1 MTLSLLHGDLQC
13 LFLVPSPGCWECQGW
28 SHRGWW
34 GDSWSRY
41 SGCHS
46 LSWQAAET
54 WPSRRHHTGRRPH
67 TYRNLWHGG
76 KEGRTFT
83 QMSRWINSKV
93 FVPVYLQPFRPI
105 KGVPDNQQC
114 TQRREL
120 VHRYSKYY
128 NRMCQRLGYQ
138 LPNLSVFIS
147 LSWGFIVLCKILWAS
162 N

>member
-1 MTLSLLHGDLQC
+1 MMLSLLHGDLQC
-13 LFLVPSPGCWECQGW
+13 LFSVPSPGCWECQGW
-28 SHRGWW
+28 SRLGWW
-34 GDSWSRY
+34 ADSWSRY

-67 TYRNLWHGG
+67 TCRNLDTVA
-76 KEGRTFT
+76 KREGRLH
-83 QMSRWINSKV
+83 MSRLISSKV

-114 TQRREL
+114 PQRGEL
-120 VHRYSKYY
+120 VHRRSEYY
-128 NRMCQRLGYQ
+128 NWMCQRRGYQ

-147 LSWGFIVLCKILWAS
+147 LLWSVIVLCKILWVS
-162 N
+162 T